1 MLLLVSNL
9 RYVGLPAMQNYEH
22 DERTRNFT
30 FTSQHY
36 VDYCT
41 RWIQM
46 GTYGRI
52 YYYQITSP
60 NDTLEFQFSARWLGG
75 SVTPPPPSCIYLMVM
90 SVTRAFRRK
99 RKQYQF
105 HLGELIPPLFTLPPH
120 DAALHLNQLGQPG
133 NEFY

>member
-1 MLLLVSNL
+1 
-9 RYVGLPAMQNYEH
+9 MQNYEH
-22 DERTRNFT
+22 DERTQNFT

-75 SVTPPPPSCIYLMVM
+75 S
-90 SVTRAFRRK
+90 
-99 RKQYQF
+99 
-105 HLGELIPPLFTLPPH
+105 GPL
-120 DAALHLNQLGQPG
+120 LHLHAYTLWSCQWPG
-133 NEFY
+133 LSAEKENNTNFILASWSHLSSPSHPTTPLSILINLANLAMSFIKM